1 MPEIVNRA
9 EVIKR
14 SCNSEFLII
23 VLSSQNSR
31 RWNSESN
38 LKKKE
43 KKPVDDDA
51 HIVVEVFNLDR
62 DAAHLRQTRG
72 WKCLPSST
80 GSMVELVFRMSA
92 DEIVGGCSLVPI
104 LFVADKSFVRF
115 IERYR
120 PALFRPPNLDRT
132 KIRIT
137 FIEWIRTGK
146 RWKSSLDPPI

>member
-1 MPEIVNRA
+1 MNGRVNYSYRVPVPFRAHVNKYNTGEYARRGGARKSNHPFVPDSSRTFNILLRPVHEIVNRA

-43 KKPVDDDA
+43 KKSVDDDA

-72 WKCLPSST
+72 
-80 GSMVELVFRMSA
+80 
-92 DEIVGGCSLVPI
+92 
-104 LFVADKSFVRF
+104 
-115 IERYR
+115 
-120 PALFRPPNLDRT
+120 
-132 KIRIT
+132 
-137 FIEWIRTGK
+137 
-146 RWKSSLDPPI
+146 